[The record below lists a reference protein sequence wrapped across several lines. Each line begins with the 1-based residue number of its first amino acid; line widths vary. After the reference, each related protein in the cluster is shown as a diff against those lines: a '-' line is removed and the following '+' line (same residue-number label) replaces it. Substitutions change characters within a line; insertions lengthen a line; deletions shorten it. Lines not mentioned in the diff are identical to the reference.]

1 VFELGW
7 NKSARPK
14 YLIAGVLVW
23 AAISP
28 RGFMLDFL
36 ARDICSFNEIPS
48 LPCRSRATVL
58 CGYPAPQRQEKSCRG
73 RQAGDFMFRLRHLP
87 ILLVILAS
95 TSAHAEQ
102 GFFEQ
107 LLDSLKSKAATTS
120 EPAGEPADS
129 TASEPLAL
137 QPTTTRRHN
146 QKRSRASRRHSVSA
160 PPRQPEARTGSPTA
174 SSKNIGRSSAADPA
188 VPPELNND
196 SKPVESVLP
205 SADQS
210 NGLPSPAVW
219 PNSAPAPLGA
229 WPDESSGVES
239 AQGDPPRGLQAEAQ
253 ARAEDNA
260 RPGATDV
267 AQQAEPE
274 PFLDS
279 QRIVLAGFSAAWLAL
294 GIGMFVFRR
303 QLAKALNA
311 RRRQRP
317 HAETRP
323 DAPRA
328 LTVIL
333 RNAARD
339 GTVAENGGDAERRA
353 VAAG

>member
-1 VFELGW
+1 
-7 NKSARPK
+7 
-14 YLIAGVLVW
+14 
-23 AAISP
+23 
-28 RGFMLDFL
+28 
-36 ARDICSFNEIPS
+36 
-48 LPCRSRATVL
+48 
-58 CGYPAPQRQEKSCRG
+58 
-73 RQAGDFMFRLRHLP
+73 MFRHLP
-87 ILLVILAS
+87 ILLIIFAS
-95 TSAHAEQ
+95 TSAHAEP

-107 LLDSLKSKAATTS
+107 LLDSLKSKTATTTS
-120 EPAGEPADS
+120 EPAGESADS
-129 TASEPLAL
+129 IASEPLAL
-137 QPTTTRRHN
+137 QPTTTTRRHN

-160 PPRQPEARTGSPTA
+160 PLRQPEARTGSPPA
-174 SSKNIGRSSAADPA
+174 ASKNTGESSAAEPA
-188 VPPELNND
+188 VPPELIND

-205 SADQS
+205 LENQS
-210 NGLPSPAVW
+210 NVLPSPTVW
-219 PNSAPAPLGA
+219 PNSAPVQVTA
-229 WPDESSGVES
+229 WPDESSGVGS

-253 ARAEDNA
+253 ARAEDDA
-260 RPGATDV
+260 RPGATEV

-279 QRIVLAGFSAAWLAL
+279 QRVVLAGFSAAWLAL

-339 GTVAENGGDAERRA
+339 GTAVENGGHAERRA

>member
-1 VFELGW
+1 
-7 NKSARPK
+7 
-14 YLIAGVLVW
+14 
-23 AAISP
+23 
-28 RGFMLDFL
+28 
-36 ARDICSFNEIPS
+36 
-48 LPCRSRATVL
+48 
-58 CGYPAPQRQEKSCRG
+58 
-73 RQAGDFMFRLRHLP
+73 MFRHLP
-87 ILLVILAS
+87 ILLIIFAS
-95 TSAHAEQ
+95 TSAHAEP

-107 LLDSLKSKAATTS
+107 LLDSLKSKTATTTS
-120 EPAGEPADS
+120 EPAGESADS
-129 TASEPLAL
+129 IASEPLAL
-137 QPTTTRRHN
+137 QPTTTTRRHN
-146 QKRSRASRRHSVSA
+146 QKHSRASRRHSVSA
-160 PPRQPEARTGSPTA
+160 PLRQPEARTGSPPA
-174 SSKNIGRSSAADPA
+174 ASKNTGESSAAEPA
-188 VPPELNND
+188 VPPELIND
-196 SKPVESVLP
+196 SKPLESVL
-205 SADQS
+205 SLENQS
-210 NGLPSPAVW
+210 NVLPSLTVW
-219 PNSAPAPLGA
+219 PNSAPVQVTA
-229 WPDESSGVES
+229 WPDESSGVGS

-253 ARAEDNA
+253 ARAEDDA
-260 RPGATDV
+260 RPGATEV

-279 QRIVLAGFSAAWLAL
+279 QRVVLAGFSAAWLAL

-339 GTVAENGGDAERRA
+339 GTAVENGGHAERRA

>member
-1 VFELGW
+1 
-7 NKSARPK
+7 
-14 YLIAGVLVW
+14 
-23 AAISP
+23 
-28 RGFMLDFL
+28 
-36 ARDICSFNEIPS
+36 
-48 LPCRSRATVL
+48 
-58 CGYPAPQRQEKSCRG
+58 
-73 RQAGDFMFRLRHLP
+73 MFRHLP

-120 EPAGEPADS
+120 EPVGEPADS
-129 TASEPLAL
+129 IASEPLAL

-146 QKRSRASRRHSVSA
+146 QKRSRASRRHSVPA
-160 PPRQPEARTGSPTA
+160 PLRQPEARTGSPTA
-174 SSKNIGRSSAADPA
+174 SSKNMGRSSAAEPA
-188 VPPELNND
+188 VPPELIND

-205 SADQS
+205 TENQS
-210 NGLPSPAVW
+210 NVLPSPTVW
-219 PNSAPAPLGA
+219 PNSVPAPLAA
-229 WPDESSGVES
+229 WPDESSRFES
-239 AQGDPPRGLQAEAQ
+239 AQGDPPRALQAEAQ
-253 ARAEDNA
+253 PKAEDDA
-260 RPGATDV
+260 RPGTTEV
-267 AQQAEPE
+267 AQQAKPE

-279 QRIVLAGFSAAWLAL
+279 QRVVLAGFSAAWLGL

-311 RRRQRP
+311 RPRQRP
-317 HAETRP
+317 YAEMRRH
-323 DAPRA
+323 APRA

-339 GTVAENGGDAERRA
+339 GTVVENGGGAERRA

>member
-1 VFELGW
+1 
-7 NKSARPK
+7 
-14 YLIAGVLVW
+14 
-23 AAISP
+23 
-28 RGFMLDFL
+28 
-36 ARDICSFNEIPS
+36 
-48 LPCRSRATVL
+48 
-58 CGYPAPQRQEKSCRG
+58 
-73 RQAGDFMFRLRHLP
+73 MFRHLP
-87 ILLVILAS
+87 ILLVIFAS

-107 LLDSLKSKAATTS
+107 LLDSLKSKAATTTS
-120 EPAGEPADS
+120 EPVGEPADS

-160 PPRQPEARTGSPTA
+160 PLRQPEARAGSPAA
-174 SSKNIGRSSAADPA
+174 SSKNMGQSSAAEP
-188 VPPELNND
+188 VVSPELIND

-205 SADQS
+205 SENQS
-210 NGLPSPAVW
+210 NVLSSPTVW
-219 PNSAPAPLGA
+219 PSSAPAPLAA
-229 WPDESSGVES
+229 WPDESSRFEN

-253 ARAEDNA
+253 PKADDVA
-260 RPGATDV
+260 RPDATDL
-267 AQQAEPE
+267 AQRARPE

-279 QRIVLAGFSAAWLAL
+279 QRVVLAGFSAAWLGL

-311 RRRQRP
+311 RSRQRP
-317 HAETRP
+317 YAEMRLH
-323 DAPRA
+323 APRA

-339 GTVAENGGDAERRA
+339 GTVAENGGGAERRA

>member
-1 VFELGW
+1 
-7 NKSARPK
+7 
-14 YLIAGVLVW
+14 
-23 AAISP
+23 
-28 RGFMLDFL
+28 
-36 ARDICSFNEIPS
+36 
-48 LPCRSRATVL
+48 
-58 CGYPAPQRQEKSCRG
+58 
-73 RQAGDFMFRLRHLP
+73 MFRHLP
-87 ILLVILAS
+87 ILLIIFAS
-95 TSAHAEQ
+95 TSAHAEP

-107 LLDSLKSKAATTS
+107 LLDSLKSKTATTTS
-120 EPAGEPADS
+120 EPAGESADS
-129 TASEPLAL
+129 IASEPLAL
-137 QPTTTRRHN
+137 QPTTTTRRHN
-146 QKRSRASRRHSVSA
+146 RKRSRASRRHSVSA
-160 PPRQPEARTGSPTA
+160 PLRQPEARTGSPPA
-174 SSKNIGRSSAADPA
+174 ASKNTGESSAAEPA
-188 VPPELNND
+188 VPPELIND

-205 SADQS
+205 LENQS
-210 NGLPSPAVW
+210 NVLPSPTVW
-219 PNSAPAPLGA
+219 PNSAPVQVTA
-229 WPDESSGVES
+229 WPDESSGVGS

-253 ARAEDNA
+253 ARAEDDA
-260 RPGATDV
+260 RPGATEV

-279 QRIVLAGFSAAWLAL
+279 QRVVLAGFSAAWLAL

-339 GTVAENGGDAERRA
+339 GTAVENGGHAERRA